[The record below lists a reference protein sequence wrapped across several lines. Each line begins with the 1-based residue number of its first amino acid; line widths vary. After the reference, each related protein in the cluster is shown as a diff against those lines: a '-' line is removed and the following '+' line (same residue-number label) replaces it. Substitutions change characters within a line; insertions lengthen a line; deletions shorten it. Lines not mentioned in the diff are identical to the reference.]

1 MKRLLFSCLIL
12 GLSACSFAPLS
23 IGVGDFNVPLP
34 GNSSFLGICYTR
46 VGEGIDTNFK
56 SVTYEGDALFT
67 PGQNIG
73 VTEVEI
79 NIYGRA
85 TDPDPSS
92 TNQVKCVTTIS
103 DPDILLSD
111 ADEPIVLQAGEPK
124 RISAG
129 GQELANLVVRDEYW
143 LGAAAVD
150 DGVVSLSGELDFSE
164 GRVKAFF

>member
-1 MKRLLFSCLIL
+1 MKQLFFSSLIL
-12 GLSACSFAPLS
+12 ALSACSFAPLS
-23 IGVGDFNVPLP
+23 IGVGDFSVPLP
-34 GNSSFLGICYTR
+34 GNSSFAGICYTR

-73 VTEVEI
+73 VSEVEV

-92 TNQVKCVTTIS
+92 DNQVKCVTTVTNA
-103 DPDILLSD
+103 DILLSD
-111 ADEPIVLQAGEPK
+111 AAEPIVLQANEPK

-129 GQELANLVVRDEYW
+129 GQELAKLVVNDEYW

-150 DGVVSLSGELDFSE
+150 DGVVSLAGELDFSE
-164 GRVKAFF
+164 GKVKAFF